1 MARKRTRPSGGS
13 QIDII
18 PYGRVDALTVSIVAA
33 NIQTILG
40 LNSDVLPP
48 CPEPEFAYLPPRGQY
63 AAGKILQSLESLPLG
78 AKFKLGIVSVDIC
91 TPILKFVFGE
101 SQLGGK
107 AAVIS
112 LCRLGGD
119 DPAHIYLR
127 AAKIGLH
134 EIGHLLGIGHCRA
147 PDCLMV
153 FSSNLEKLD
162 SLPLRFCS
170 VCEYEIVRSLRHSFG
185 PA

>member
-1 MARKRTRPSGGS
+1 MA
-13 QIDII
+13 
-18 PYGRVDALTVSIVAA
+18 VSIVAA
-33 NIQTILG
+33 NIQTIIG
-40 LNSDVLPP
+40 LNSDTLPP
-48 CPEPEFAYLPPRGQY
+48 VPDPEFAYVPLRGQY
-63 AAGKILQSLESLPLG
+63 AAGKILQSLETLPSG
-78 AKFKLGIVSVDIC
+78 ARFKLGIVSVDIC

-112 LCRLGGD
+112 LCRLGGA
-119 DPAHIYLR
+119 DPEHLYLR

-170 VCEYEIVRSLRHSFG
+170 ACAYELARSLKHSFG
-185 PA
+185 RA